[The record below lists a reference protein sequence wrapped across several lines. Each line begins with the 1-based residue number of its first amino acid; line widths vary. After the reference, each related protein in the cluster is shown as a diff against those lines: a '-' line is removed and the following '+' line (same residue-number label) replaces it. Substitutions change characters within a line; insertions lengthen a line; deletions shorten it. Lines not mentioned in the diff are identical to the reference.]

1 MESSFTFI
9 HIEASSTKGP
19 AFPVEVYWGTIPVD
33 EGVGYLVNPQGIGKW
48 AKWDAEFLSLHMITA
63 DDLQRYGSHPSVICD
78 AISQALAGK
87 TVYSKAPEHTLNLL
101 AELFAVVGRPRCV
114 MTVLD
119 LEELFLEKLSAKS
132 GTVDNLEGLAE
143 IKQEVAEAHSIYLS
157 GGAFEGL
164 YYSEI
169 WKRVSSDSRA
179 CW

>member
-19 AFPVEVYWGTIPVD
+19 AFPVEIYWGTIPVD
-33 EGVGYLVNPQGIGKW
+33 GGVGYLVNPEGIATW
-48 AKWDAEFLSLHMITA
+48 AEWDAEFLSLHMITE
-63 DDLQRYGSHPSVICD
+63 DELQRYGSPPSIVCD

-119 LEELFLEKLSAKS
+119 LEELFLQKLSEES
-132 GTVDNLEGLAE
+132 GSVNNLEALAE
-143 IKQEVAEAHSIYLS
+143 IKKEVAEAHSSYLC

-169 WKRVSSDSRA
+169 WKRVSSDGRA
-179 CW
+179 